1 VNDLRDRE
9 PEDELKRYWQESTP
23 DAPGTRNPALV
34 RELSSRVTHFD
45 RKIFWRNFREY
56 AAGLVVLIWSGFMA
70 FRGNRPSIGMALGVS
85 FVMAYLWWQ
94 HRKLRQ
100 PDPSTN
106 VLVYEKALLER
117 FDNQI
122 RLLSRVRYWYLL
134 PLYIPIIWMTVEWL
148 PRHGWGA
155 IFNLAIVTA
164 AFVFI
169 GWLNEKMAVGQ
180 LKEARAKVS
189 AMMKEQEGDGNESAV
204 L

>member
-1 VNDLRDRE
+1 VSDLRDRE
-9 PEDELKRYWQESTP
+9 PEDELKRYWQENTI
-23 DAPGTRNPALV
+23 DAPGTCNPALV
-34 RELSSRVTHFD
+34 RELSSRVTQFD
-45 RKIFWRNFREY
+45 RKIFWRNSSEY

-70 FRGNRPSIGMALGVS
+70 YRGNRPAIGTVLGVT

-117 FDNQI
+117 FDSQI

-134 PLYIPIIWMTVEWL
+134 PLYIPIVWMAVEWFA
-148 PRHGWGA
+148 RQGWRA
-155 IFNLAIVTA
+155 IFFLAIVTA
-164 AFVFI
+164 AFVFV
-169 GWLNEKMAVGQ
+169 GWLNEKLAVGM
-180 LKEARAKVS
+180 LKEASAKVR
-189 AMMKEQEGDGNESAV
+189 AMIKEQEGDGNESAV